1 MDKLLPTHRPTV
13 GYGYTHPTAIIGDPP
28 EHREWLEN
36 PTLYHPPKIHETC
49 RINSYCTVDS
59 GLKRATTL
67 GRYCFMMTKSHVGH
81 DALLGAGCELATGVI
96 IGGHAELGDRV
107 RIGVGA
113 MVQPYIKI
121 GTGARIG
128 SGAVVTKDVPPG
140 EVWAGVPAKKM
151 RDLNF
156 EESQFNL
163 GSSNDRATAGRRT
176 ETE

>member
-1 MDKLLPTHRPTV
+1 
-13 GYGYTHPTAIIGDPP
+13 
-28 EHREWLEN
+28 
-36 PTLYHPPKIHETC
+36 
-49 RINSYCTVDS
+49 
-59 GLKRATTL
+59 
-67 GRYCFMMTKSHVGH
+67 
-81 DALLGAGCELATGVI
+81 
-96 IGGHAELGDRV
+96 
-107 RIGVGA
+107 